1 MSNQLAVLTQSLAT
15 RLGMN
20 DGSNLT
26 DTLKSTAFKGQ
37 QVTDSQMVA
46 LLVVANQYSLN
57 PFTREIFAFPDKG
70 GIVPVVGVDGWA
82 RIINSDPNFDGMEFA
97 QDEDSCTCVIFRKDR
112 SHPIKVTEWMSE
124 CSRQTAPWKSHP
136 KRMLRHKAMIQG
148 ARLAFGFVGIYD
160 EDEAERIRTAEST
173 AQVRQVRDPVVVD
186 AANKP
191 EGYEQFEGQHL
202 PVLVDAAFHG
212 MAALTEAF
220 NKVPSGAHKKALWK
234 THSTDLKRVASE
246 TIDSETGEVAA

>member
-1 MSNQLAVLTQSLAT
+1 MSNQLAVLTQNLAT

-124 CSRQTAPWKSHP
+124 CNRQTAPWKSHP

-160 EDEAERIRTAEST
+160 EDEAERIRTSDPNT
-173 AQVRQVRDPVVVD
+173 PGRQVRDPVALD

-191 EGYEQFEGQHL
+191 EGYDDFEAKNL
-202 PVLVDAAFHG
+202 PALVDASFHG
-212 MAALTEAF
+212 MEALTEAF
-220 NKVPSGAHKKALWK
+220 TNIPGGPNKKALWK
-234 THSTDLKRVASE
+234 AHSNDLKRVASQ
-246 TIDSETGEVAA
+246 TIDSETGEVVS